1 MKKILTSLLVLLM
14 VFSMVGCQPKEP
26 GGEDENTY
34 DVVFLADMGTIY
46 DGGFNQYSYQG
57 IVDYCEKSGAT
68 HTYLQPASDN
78 DEARRTIFEQAAAQ
92 MKAKVIVACGFLW
105 DAALCQLIPEY
116 PDVKVVFLDADDLY
130 NIDYNWDGIDDSI
143 EYTDKLA
150 MITFA
155 EQDSGYMAGYAV
167 VLDGYRKLGFFGGM
181 AVPAVVR
188 FGYGFI
194 DGAEAAAKELGLA
207 PGEVEV
213 KYYYT
218 GTFDA
223 SPDLVTFVA
232 NWYTEGTEIIFAC
245 GGQIVNSVI
254 QAAKDGENRWIVG
267 VDTDEYYT
275 RKAEGAENEPLIVT
289 SAMKSLANTV
299 EDAVRAAF
307 EGGDAWKYYTENG
320 LITLT
325 AAEDAA
331 VIAPYRAENWNVLTQ
346 EQYDAIYA
354 KTIEVHA
361 TIATEADGE
370 NGAPIEG
377 RYTLVTVKYIEK

>member
-1 MKKILTSLLVLLM
+1 MKKILTSLLVILM
-14 VFSMVGCQPKEP
+14 VFSMAGCGEKP
-26 GGEDENTY
+26 GGEDENKY
-34 DVVFLADMGTIY
+34 DVVFLADVGTIY
-46 DGGFNQYSYQG
+46 DGGFNQFSYKG
-57 IVDYCEKSGAT
+57 IENYCEKSGAKG
-68 HTYLQPASDN
+68 TYLQPAAN
-78 DEARRTIFEQAAAQ
+78 DDESRKTIFEQAVNQ
-92 MKAKVIVACGFLW
+92 MSAKVVVAVGFLW

-116 PDVKVVFLDADDLY
+116 PDVKVIFIDADDLY

-143 EYTDKLA
+143 EHSDNLA

-155 EQDSGYMAGYAV
+155 EQDCGYMAGYAV

-194 DGAEAAAKELGLA
+194 DGAEAAAKDLGLA

-232 NWYTEGTEIIFAC
+232 NWYTEGTEIVFSC
-245 GGQIVNSVI
+245 GGTIVNSVI

-267 VDTDEYYT
+267 VDTDEYFT

-289 SAMKSLANTV
+289 SAMKSLENTV
-299 EDAVRAAF
+299 EDAVTAAF
-307 EGGDAWKYYTENG
+307 AGGDAWKAYTEKG
-320 LITLT
+320 LITLG

-331 VIAPYRAENWNVLTQ
+331 VIAPYRAENWRVLTQ
-346 EQYDAIYA
+346 EQYDAITT

-361 TIATEADGE
+361 TLATEADGV
-370 NGAPIEG
+370 NGAPIME
-377 RYTLVTVKYIEK
+377 RYTLVTIKYIEK

>member
-1 MKKILTSLLVLLM
+1 
-14 VFSMVGCQPKEP
+14 
-26 GGEDENTY
+26 
-34 DVVFLADMGTIY
+34 
-46 DGGFNQYSYQG
+46 
-57 IVDYCEKSGAT
+57 
-68 HTYLQPASDN
+68 
-78 DEARRTIFEQAAAQ
+78 
-92 MKAKVIVACGFLW
+92 
-105 DAALCQLIPEY
+105 
-116 PDVKVVFLDADDLY
+116 

-143 EYTDKLA
+143 EHSDNLA

-155 EQDSGYMAGYAV
+155 EQDCGYMAGYAV

-194 DGAEAAAKELGLA
+194 DGAEAAAKDLGLA

-232 NWYTEGTEIIFAC
+232 NWYTEGTEIVFSC
-245 GGQIVNSVI
+245 GGTIVNSVI

-267 VDTDEYYT
+267 VDTDEYFT

-289 SAMKSLANTV
+289 SAMKSLENTV
-299 EDAVRAAF
+299 EDAVTAAF
-307 EGGDAWKYYTENG
+307 AGGDAWKAYTEKG
-320 LITLT
+320 LITLG

-331 VIAPYRAENWNVLTQ
+331 VIAPYRAENWRVLTQ
-346 EQYDAIYA
+346 EQYDAITT
-354 KTIEVHA
+354 KTIEVHD
-361 TIATEADGE
+361 TLATEADGV
-370 NGAPIEG
+370 NGAPIME
-377 RYTLVTVKYIEK
+377 RYTLVTIKYIEK

>member
-57 IVDYCEKSGAT
+57 IVDYCAKSGAT

-78 DEARRTIFEQAAAQ
+78 DESRRTIFEQAANQ

-155 EQDSGYMAGYAV
+155 EQDCGYMAGYAV

-194 DGAEAAAKELGLA
+194 DGAEAAAKDLGLA

-254 QAAKDGENRWIVG
+254 QAAKDGENRKIVG

-275 RKAEGAENEPLIVT
+275 RKADGAENEPLIVT

-320 LITLT
+320 LITLG

-346 EQYDAIYA
+346 EQYDAIYDKA
-354 KTIEVHA
+354 IEVHA